1 MQKAFFDEFIRVSK
15 SAQQQKIY
23 ADLGEQSKDKILH
36 WETPEGIS
44 LQTIYHKDDIGAEKG
59 FTARARSWKL
69 GQYIQFTH
77 AEECLNR
84 TEDALANGVEVLYF
98 VLEDQSEWIADVL
111 QRIAGKTILVYFF
124 FKQAPSL
131 KVLQQINSFDHAIVL
146 YDPYGQSVE
155 SGTQLAPKE
164 ADNFILKTSTLFV
177 DVSTYA
183 NAGAHAVQQ
192 IACGLAHLNEYI
204 TQLYSSSFE
213 GKIEVVV
220 RMAQGSSYFTEM
232 AKLIAFRSL
241 AETMLKEYPFQ
252 VEVKILAE
260 PLQRNK
266 TRLDYNVNL
275 LRTSS
280 EMMSAIL
287 GEADI
292 VVNHPYDLRFNSPS
306 HFSDRMA
313 RNQLLILKH
322 ESYFDQFP
330 RVAQGAYF
338 IETLIRKLKQSSWAQ
353 FLDIEAAGGWI
364 QEIQNNSIQNQ
375 IILTQQREQELIDQE
390 ESIVVGV
397 NKYFD
402 ETALSASPKQKE
414 ENTMDSVIKPLNLKY
429 TTS

>member
-1 MQKAFFDEFIRVSK
+1 MRKTFFDDFKTLSK
-15 SAQQQKIY
+15 SAQNEKIQ
-23 ADLGEQSKDKILH
+23 ADLGDSPQC

-44 LQTIYHKDDIGAEKG
+44 LQPIYHKEDAEVEKG
-59 FTARARSWKL
+59 LTAKASSWKL

-77 AEECLNR
+77 SEECFNR

-98 VLEDQSEWIADVL
+98 VVKEQSEWIADVL
-111 QRIAGKTILVYFF
+111 LRIAGKETLAYFF
-124 FKQAPSL
+124 FKQSPSTN
-131 KVLQQINSFDHAIVL
+131 VLEQINSYDNAILL
-146 YDPYGQSVE
+146 YDPFGLWVE
-155 SGTQLAPKE
+155 CGTPLLPNDADHYIPKT
-164 ADNFILKTSTLFV
+164 ATLFV
-177 DVSTYA
+177 DAAVYA

-192 IACGLAHLNEYI
+192 IAFGLAQLNEYM
-204 TQLYSSSFE
+204 TQFSALFE
-213 GKIEVVV
+213 GKIEIVV
-220 RMAQGSSYFTEM
+220 RMAQGSSYFMEM

-241 AETMLKEYPFQ
+241 AATMLGEYPPQ
-252 VEVKILAE
+252 VELKIMAE

-266 TRLDYNVNL
+266 SRVDYNVNL

-287 GEADI
+287 GEADV

-330 RVAQGAYF
+330 KVTQGAYF
-338 IETLIRKLKQSSWAQ
+338 IETLIRELKQSSWTQ
-353 FLDIEAAGGWI
+353 FLAIESAGGWM
-364 QEIQNNSIQNQ
+364 QEIQKNSLQEQ
-375 IILTQQREQELIDQE
+375 IGLTQQNEQALIDQGK
-390 ESIVVGV
+390 STVVGV

-402 ETALSASPKQKE
+402 ATALSAPMEERKE
-414 ENTMDSVIKPLNLKY
+414 NALDSLIQPLNLTY

>member
-1 MQKAFFDEFIRVSK
+1 MLKTFFDDFKTLSK
-15 SAQQQKIY
+15 SAQNDKIQ
-23 ADLGEQSKDKILH
+23 ADLGGSLPY

-44 LQTIYHKDDIGAEKG
+44 LQPIYHKEDAEVEKG
-59 FTARARSWKL
+59 FTSKASSWKL

-77 AEECLNR
+77 AKECLNR

-98 VLEDQSEWIADVL
+98 VVEDQSEWIADVL
-111 QRIAGKTILVYFF
+111 QRIAGKETLAYFF
-124 FKQAPSL
+124 FKQAPSSN
-131 KVLQQINSFDHAIVL
+131 VLEQIKSCENAILL
-146 YDPYGQSVE
+146 YDPFGRFVE
-155 SGTQLAPKE
+155 CGTSLLPNE
-164 ADNFILKTSTLFV
+164 ADHYIPKTATLFV
-177 DVSTYA
+177 DAAIYA

-192 IACGLAHLNEYI
+192 IAFGLAQLNEYM
-204 TQLYSSSFE
+204 TQFSAWFE

-220 RMAQGSSYFTEM
+220 RMAQGSSYFIEM

-241 AETMLKEYPFQ
+241 AATMIGEYSLQ
-252 VEVKILAE
+252 VELKIIAE

-266 TRLDYNVNL
+266 SRVDYNVNF

-287 GEADI
+287 GEADV
-292 VVNHPYDLRFNSPS
+292 VVNHPYDLRFNPPS

-330 RVAQGAYF
+330 KVTQGAYY
-338 IETLIRKLKQSSWAQ
+338 IETLIRELKQSSWTQ
-353 FLDIEAAGGWI
+353 FLAIEAAGGWM
-364 QEIQNNSIQNQ
+364 QEIQKNNLQEQISLAQQNEQ
-375 IILTQQREQELIDQE
+375 ALINQGKLT
-390 ESIVVGV
+390 VVGV

-402 ETALSASPKQKE
+402 KTALSAPLE
-414 ENTMDSVIKPLNLKY
+414 ERTENALDSLIHPLKLKY

>member
-1 MQKAFFDEFIRVSK
+1 MRKTFFDDFKTLSK
-15 SAQQQKIY
+15 SAQNEKIQ
-23 ADLGEQSKDKILH
+23 ADLGDSPQC

-44 LQTIYHKDDIGAEKG
+44 LQPIYHKEDAEVEKG
-59 FTARARSWKL
+59 LTAKASSWKL

-77 AEECLNR
+77 SEECFNR

-98 VLEDQSEWIADVL
+98 VVKEQSEWIADVL
-111 QRIAGKTILVYFF
+111 LRIAGKETLAYFF
-124 FKQAPSL
+124 FKQAPSTN
-131 KVLQQINSFDHAIVL
+131 VLEQINSYDNAILL
-146 YDPYGQSVE
+146 YDPFGLWVE
-155 SGTQLAPKE
+155 CGTPLLPNDADHYIPKT
-164 ADNFILKTSTLFV
+164 ATLFV
-177 DVSTYA
+177 DAAVYA

-192 IACGLAHLNEYI
+192 IAFGLAQLNEYM
-204 TQLYSSSFE
+204 TQFSALFE
-213 GKIEVVV
+213 GKIEIVV
-220 RMAQGSSYFTEM
+220 RMAQGSSYFMEM

-241 AETMLKEYPFQ
+241 AATMLGEYPPQ
-252 VEVKILAE
+252 VELKIMAE

-266 TRLDYNVNL
+266 SRVDYNVNL

-287 GEADI
+287 GEADV

-330 RVAQGAYF
+330 KVTQGAYF
-338 IETLIRKLKQSSWAQ
+338 IETLIRELKQSSWTQ
-353 FLDIEAAGGWI
+353 FLAIESAGGWM
-364 QEIQNNSIQNQ
+364 QEIQKNSLQEQ
-375 IILTQQREQELIDQE
+375 IGLTQQNEQALIDQGK
-390 ESIVVGV
+390 STVVGV

-402 ETALSASPKQKE
+402 ATALSAPMEERKE
-414 ENTMDSVIKPLNLKY
+414 NALDSLIQPLNLTY

>member
-1 MQKAFFDEFIRVSK
+1 MRKTFFDDFKTLSK
-15 SAQQQKIY
+15 SAQNEKIQ
-23 ADLGEQSKDKILH
+23 ADLGGSPQY

-44 LQTIYHKDDIGAEKG
+44 LQPIYHKEDAEVEKG
-59 FTARARSWKL
+59 LTAKASSWKL

-77 AEECLNR
+77 SEECFNR

-98 VLEDQSEWIADVL
+98 VVKEQSEWIADVL
-111 QRIAGKTILVYFF
+111 LRIAGKETLAYFF
-124 FKQAPSL
+124 FKQSPSTN
-131 KVLQQINSFDHAIVL
+131 VLEQINSYDNAILL
-146 YDPYGQSVE
+146 YDPFGLWVE
-155 SGTQLAPKE
+155 CGTPLLPNDADHYIPKT
-164 ADNFILKTSTLFV
+164 ATLFV
-177 DVSTYA
+177 DAAVYA

-192 IACGLAHLNEYI
+192 IAFGLAQLNEYM
-204 TQLYSSSFE
+204 TQFSALFE
-213 GKIEVVV
+213 GKIEIVV
-220 RMAQGSSYFTEM
+220 RMAQGSSYFMEM

-241 AETMLKEYPFQ
+241 AATMLGEYPPQ
-252 VEVKILAE
+252 VELKIMAE

-266 TRLDYNVNL
+266 SRVDYNVNL

-287 GEADI
+287 GEADV

-330 RVAQGAYF
+330 KVTQGAYF
-338 IETLIRKLKQSSWAQ
+338 IETLIRELKQSSWTQ
-353 FLDIEAAGGWI
+353 FLAIESAGGWM
-364 QEIQNNSIQNQ
+364 QEIQKNSLQEQ
-375 IILTQQREQELIDQE
+375 IGLTQQNEQALIDQGK
-390 ESIVVGV
+390 STVVGV

-402 ETALSASPKQKE
+402 ATALSAPMEERKE
-414 ENTMDSVIKPLNLKY
+414 NALDSLIQPLNLTY